1 MLPVAR
7 IFRSIMVTAAV
18 GLSAMTVSAVSF
30 SDMSNEEIS
39 ALLADVS
46 ATAAAEGD
54 RRSGAYRQGD
64 SSGSYR
70 RGSCDQSVWCD
81 RPSVSKHECSDQV
94 FRILRLRPEED
105 NAALWLETSGG
116 YGISYYGCSRKCP
129 PWPGS
134 VTRH

>member
-1 MLPVAR
+1 
-7 IFRSIMVTAAV
+7 MVTAAV

-46 ATAAAEGD
+46 ATAAAKATVAPEHTVREIPVEVTAEDLVTKVYGVID
-54 RRSGAYRQGD
+54 
-64 SSGSYR
+64 
-70 RGSCDQSVWCD
+70 
-81 RPSVSKHECSDQV
+81 PSVSKHECSDQV
-94 FRILRLRPEED
+94 FRRTMRL
-105 NAALWLETSGG
+105 SG
-116 YGISYYGCSRKCP
+116 SKRQASTASVTTGCSRKCP